1 MYCSSKTLKQ
11 CNPYARWTD
20 NIIFVMFL
28 VQDQSFY
35 ELSFRDSMFCYQKCQ
50 DSTFW
55 GLNIMGFYNR
65 DSAFRDWKFWDF
77 TFRNSTF
84 QNSIFSDLYFE
95 IQFNIQGFIISGFD
109 VLGLFMDST
118 SDVSSH
124 GVLRLDVS
132 ILKISR
138 FNIFLIRL
146 DVLIFR
152 FFGLGIW
159 NIFTPDIT
167 F

>member
-55 GLNIMGFYNR
+55 GLNILGFYIR
-65 DSAFRDWKFWDF
+65 DSALRDWKFWYF

-95 IQFNIQGFIISGFD
+95 IQFNIQGFVISGFD
-109 VLGLFMDST
+109 VLGCFRIVYMFWVTAFWDLMIQYSTFQDLTFFLLDSIVDFWT
-118 SDVSSH
+118 
-124 GVLRLDVS
+124 RLS
-132 ILKISR
+132 ASG
-138 FNIFLIRL
+138 IFFFL
-146 DVLIFR
+146 D
-152 FFGLGIW
+152 
-159 NIFTPDIT
+159 
-167 F
+167 